1 MKIIKRKQG
10 NKEYY
15 YIQHSYRE
23 KNKVITKQKYLGTEI
38 PKNIEEIKKQI
49 EYESNKHIYQQLE
62 NIKEKFQKEWSRIP
76 ETIKQKQNHE
86 IAITFTYNTNAIEGS
101 TITLEETREIIKDRI
116 SPHKPIN
123 DVKETEKHYKIFLE
137 MLGKKEEITN
147 ELILKWHKEM
157 FNETKEEIAGR
168 YREYLVRVGSYI
180 APDWQDVK
188 KLINEL
194 IKYTNIEK
202 INEVE
207 LAAIT
212 HYRFEKI
219 HPFGDGNGRI
229 GRLLLNYILWH
240 NKYPM
245 IIIEKR
251 KRKAYYKALN
261 KNEEK
266 FVKYFIKLYLKT
278 HKD

>member
-1 MKIIKRKQG
+1 MRIIKRKQA

-15 YIQHSYRE
+15 YIQHSYR
-23 KNKVITKQKYLGTEI
+23 KNHKVITKQKYLGTEI
-38 PKNIEEIKKQI
+38 PKEIEDIKKQI
-49 EYESNKHIYQQLE
+49 EREIKKHLYQQLE
-62 NIKEKFQKEWSRIP
+62 NIKEKFHKEWERTP
-76 ETIKQKQNHE
+76 ETIKEKQKQE

-101 TITLEETREIIKDRI
+101 TITLEETREIVKDQL
-116 SPHKPIN
+116 SPNKPLR
-123 DVKETEKHYKIFLE
+123 DVKETEKHYKIFLQ
-137 MLGKKEEITN
+137 MLQNKEEITN
-147 ELILKWHKEM
+147 ELILKWHKQIFE
-157 FNETKEEIAGR
+157 ETKEEISGK
-168 YREYLVRVGSYI
+168 YREYLVRVGNYL

-188 KLINEL
+188 KLMNRL
-194 IKYTNIEK
+194 IKYTNTER

-261 KNEEK
+261 KNEEE
-266 FVKYFIKLYLKT
+266 FVKYFIKLYLRI
-278 HKD
+278 HK